1 MDAAPFLLCSF
12 LFFDRIDTRDVNAG
26 AVRSFHITGIENGNL
41 VSDLQ
46 TVRKVREIRI
56 GADGEGDGTIVCLED
71 KGVHRRVLNRSLHN
85 VLDGGGVGRGD
96 RLLGGNGFGG
106 F

>member
-1 MDAAPFLLCSF
+1 MRSLFYCVAF
-12 LFFDRIDTRDVNAG
+12 LFSDRVHTRDVNAG

-41 VSDLQ
+41 VSDFQ
-46 TVRKVREIRI
+46 AVRKIREICI

-71 KGVHRRVLNRSLHN
+71 KGIHRRVLNRSLHN